1 MARQVQIVYTSDL
14 SGEEG
19 EAVET
24 IFFSLGDKS
33 FEIDL
38 TPDEHNALSEALK
51 PYIDA
56 GRPAAPKQG
65 RKTALTS
72 VKVPSDAKAVRAW
85 AEANG
90 YGDKLPA
97 RGRIPQE
104 IRDAYAAAGN

>member
-14 SGEEG
+14 SEVEDDS
-19 EAVET
+19 VET
-24 IFFSLGDKS
+24 VYFSLDGSDY
-33 FEIDL
+33 EIDL
-38 TPDEHNALSEALK
+38 TPDEHNELSEALQK
-51 PYIDA
+51 YIDA
-56 GRPAAPKQG
+56 GRPSASRTT
-65 RKTALTS
+65 RKKPTET